1 MDNLLKDLK
10 DIYSLWT
17 FNFLNKLDYDGNG
30 TYSISKD
37 KVDIIKESIKSNNL
51 NEEEIKLINSQ
62 ASRLIVSLM
71 SDNVI
76 K

>member
-1 MDNLLKDLK
+1 MENLLKDLK

-17 FNFLNKLDYDGNG
+17 FNLLNKLDYDGNG
-30 TYSISKD
+30 TYTISKE
-37 KVDIIKESIKSNNL
+37 KVDVIKESILDNNL
-51 NEEEIKLINSQ
+51 SKEETKIINSQ

-71 SDNVI
+71 SENII

>member
-17 FNFLNKLDYDGNG
+17 FNFLSKLEYDGNG
-30 TYSISKD
+30 TYSISK
-37 KVDIIKESIKSNNL
+37 KEVDTIKQTILSNKL
-51 NEEEIKLINSQ
+51 NKEETRIINSQ

-71 SDNVI
+71 SEDII

>member
-30 TYSISKD
+30 TYSISK
-37 KVDIIKESIKSNNL
+37 KEVDIIKESIKSNNL
-51 NEEEIKLINSQ
+51 NEEDTKLINSQ

>member
-17 FNFLNKLDYDGNG
+17 FNFLDKLDYDGNG
-30 TYSISKD
+30 TYSISKKEVD
-37 KVDIIKESIKSNNL
+37 KINKSIKSNNL
-51 NEEEIKLINSQ
+51 NEEDTKLINSQ